1 MMITG
6 SGITVPE
13 SAASLIGRINLRV
26 KLTGKR
32 YARKEHVPF
41 DVAGDGNRIW
51 LG

>member
-6 SGITVPE
+6 SGTTVPE
-13 SAASLIGRINLRV
+13 STASLIGRINLQV
-26 KLTGKR
+26 KPTGKR
-32 YARKEHVPF
+32 YAREGHVPF